1 MRLFRLLDPVM
12 NRLPTDASRIV
23 RPMRKVPFVSPEAF
37 VQNNPRIQE
46 NLAQFDAIDPQRIR
60 SDLRERLEQRV
71 EGLNRQIAANR
82 KFKGITFEV
91 DEDSGRTFAVVKNR
105 ETGQVLRTIP
115 SEEMLSRSARL
126 REASGLL
133 KDIQI

>member
-1 MRLFRLLDPVM
+1 MRLSQA
-12 NRLPTDASRIV
+12 T
-23 RPMRKVPFVSPEAF
+23 
-37 VQNNPRIQE
+37 
-46 NLAQFDAIDPQRIR
+46 IR
-60 SDLRERLEQRV
+60 F
-71 EGLNRQIAANR
+71 NRQLAANV

-91 DEDSGRTFAVVKNR
+91 DEDSGRAFAVVKNR

>member
-1 MRLFRLLDPVM
+1 MRLFKLLDPVM

-37 VQNNPRIQE
+37 VSNNTAIQE
-46 NLAQFDAIDPQRIR
+46 NLAQFDSINPQKIR
-60 SDLRERLEQRV
+60 ADLREQLQQRV
-71 EGLNRQIAANR
+71 DGLNRQLAANV

-105 ETGQVLRTIP
+105 ETGEVLRTIP

>member
-37 VQNNPRIQE
+37 VSNNTAIQE
-46 NLAQFDAIDPQRIR
+46 NLAQFDAIDPQKIR
-60 SDLRERLEQRV
+60 AGLRERLEQRV
-71 EGLNRQIAANR
+71 EGLNRQLAANV

>member
-1 MRLFRLLDPVM
+1 MRLFKLLDPVM

-37 VQNNPRIQE
+37 VSNNKAIQE
-46 NLAQFDAIDPQRIR
+46 NLAQFDSIDPQKIR
-60 SDLRERLEQRV
+60 AGLRERLEQRV
-71 EGLNRQIAANR
+71 EGLNRQLAANV

-105 ETGQVLRTIP
+105 ETGEVLRTIP

>member
-12 NRLPTDASRIV
+12 NRLPTDTSRIV

-37 VQNNPRIQE
+37 VSNNTAIQE
-46 NLAQFDAIDPQRIR
+46 NLAQFDSVDPQKIR
-60 SDLRERLEQRV
+60 AGLRERLEQRV
-71 EGLNRQIAANR
+71 EGLNRQLAANV

-91 DEDSGRTFAVVKNR
+91 DEDSGRAFAVVKNR